1 MNMITDWTDS
11 VLLQDLFGFLLV
23 VFILRLARFAVMFG
37 TTFIEEYSLEHLAGN
52 KKYKNSWGNTANY
65 EYGKHEDSIKAFFQ
79 KIDYLVNKLTILGIR
94 WHYVA
99 AFLYIVIQGHILHSR

>member
-1 MNMITDWTDS
+1 MITDWTDS

-23 VFILRLARFAVMFG
+23 VFILRVARFTVMFG
-37 TTFIEEYSLEHLAGN
+37 STFIEECLLKQFAG
-52 KKYKNSWGNTANY
+52 KKMYKNSWGNNASY
-65 EYGKHEDSIKAFFQ
+65 EYGEHESEIKAFFQ
-79 KIDYLVNKLTILGIR
+79 KVDYLVNKLTILGIR